1 MVLLLLLRSTVPN
14 AAACF
19 MWRHGGHGFQVSR
32 QDEGWSSTRTARF
45 FSHRPSAE
53 QCAGEL
59 QDSKPCHNNVSGP
72 CEFTKTLSRLRE
84 RGREF
89 SKESKHACKL
99 YCFIH
104 HISFHLPRRGTRET
118 RKREATKVAVP
129 RSCDDNAT
137 HRAIPWS
144 FPWWL
149 VGLREFPHGEHR
161 VDSLFHCLSPF
172 TFDRQ
177 IGRFSRNSHFPTC
190 TPACVPNA
198 HVTYSTHSHI
208 SSR

>member
-1 MVLLLLLRSTVPN
+1 MGSKSLVKMRAGAAQELLV
-14 AAACF
+14 
-19 MWRHGGHGFQVSR
+19 
-32 QDEGWSSTRTARF
+32 F
-45 FSHRPSAE
+45 FSQTFGRFGRTMLGVSLERIARLIRNL
-53 QCAGEL
+53 A
-59 QDSKPCHNNVSGP
+59 CHNNVSGP

-89 SKESKHACKL
+89 SKESKHTCKL

-104 HISFHLPRRGTRET
+104 HKSFHLPRRATRET
-118 RKREATKVAVP
+118 RKREATKVAIP

-137 HRAIPWS
+137 HRAVPWS

-161 VDSLFHCLSPF
+161 LDSLFHCLSPF